1 MRQKFV
7 AFLPVTGPRRYVH
20 PDSAGV
26 TWMGF
31 SKAVFDAEGPSEN
44 ETDKFDWVRYTL
56 IDEGDTVY
64 FLRDNWIALE
74 V

>member
-26 TWMGF
+26 TWVGF
-31 SKAVFDAEGPSEN
+31 SQAVFDAGGLSEN
-44 ETDKFDWVRYTL
+44 ENDKFNWDRYTQ
-56 IDEGDTVY
+56 IEMGDTDY
-64 FLRDNWIALE
+64 FIRDNWIALE

>member
-20 PDSAGV
+20 PDPTGV
-26 TWMGF
+26 TWIGF
-31 SKAVFDAEGPSEN
+31 SQAVFDAEGISEN
-44 ETDKFDWVRYTL
+44 ENDKFDWDRYTV
-56 IDEGDTVY
+56 IEKADMHY
-64 FLRDNWIALE
+64 FLRDNWIAIE